1 MHSGPET
8 EEGNEGDE
16 AQQEEEGEVRLVNN
30 RAQRQQTQ
38 GPAKEKGRG
47 KQLGLK
53 KHVAIKPGGP
63 TPAVKDQQ
71 QTKKV
76 LRSAPDAAKL
86 TPQGEKPL
94 TLVSNAHCTLGL

>member
-1 MHSGPET
+1 MHSAPET

-30 RAQRQQTQ
+30 RAQRQHSQE
-38 GPAKEKGRG
+38 PAKPKGQG
-47 KQLGLK
+47 KQLKVKHGCIK
-53 KHVAIKPGGP
+53 KGGP
-63 TPAVKDQQ
+63 KPVVKDQQ

-86 TPQGEKPL
+86 TPRGR
-94 TLVSNAHCTLGL
+94 SR